1 MKKLFLVLCSFALI
15 SVAEGKKVK
24 FTVNMVGQAISP
36 NGVHVS
42 GDFQE
47 AAGFPGVNWDCDKML
62 MTQEAGDT
70 NLYSLIVDIPAF
82 QKYEYKFINGDLCYE
97 VEVVPELNRAEY
109 NFSDSRW
116 IYVDSLS
123 NDTTE
128 TGAILFGGTAPQGL
142 TAVRFRVNMSQ
153 EAGIAPAGV
162 HLAADFQGWDPQKNI
177 LYSFAGGIYE
187 WIAFLNTGSY
197 QFRYY
202 NGNSA
207 PNGENVPAAC
217 AVGANR
223 PLILTADTIMDLICY
238 ASCNICWPTALTES
252 EEARQSVFP
261 NPANE
266 SLIVQTRGFQT
277 LTVQSLQGNI
287 LLKAE
292 GKDRITVPVSSLSP
306 GIYLLH
312 CNGKAQRFSVMR

>member
-1 MKKLFLVLCSFALI
+1 MKKLFLLFCFFALV
-15 SVAEGKKVK
+15 SVTEAKKVK
-24 FTVNMVGQAISP
+24 FTVNMFGQAISP

-42 GDFQE
+42 GDFQL
-47 AAGFPGVNWDCDKML
+47 AAGFPGANWDCDQML
-62 MTQEAGDT
+62 MTQEAVDT

-123 NDTTE
+123 NDTSE

-153 EAGIAPAGV
+153 EAGIDPAGV

-207 PNGENVPAAC
+207 ANGENVPAAC

-223 PLILTADTIMDLICY
+223 PLTLTADTIMDLICY
-238 ASCNICWPTALTES
+238 ASCNTCWPTALTES
-252 EEARQSVFP
+252 MEKLQSIFP

-266 SLIVQTRGFQT
+266 SLIVQTKGFQT
-277 LTVQSLQGNI
+277 VTVQSLQGTI
-287 LLKAE
+287 LLRAE
-292 GKDRITVPVSSLSP
+292 GKDRISVPVSSLPP

-312 CNGKAQRFSVMR
+312 CNGKVQRFSVMR